1 MRGTPSSGRHSAG
14 PYELVRELGRGGFG
28 SVHLGRDS
36 AGRHAAVKLLH
47 LNQAESARVRA
58 DFAREVDAARKVN
71 PFCIAQVLDADLDAD
86 EPWIATEYIEGP
98 TLLEAVRA
106 DGPRTGADLQR
117 LAVSM
122 ATALTAIHRAGIV
135 HRDLKPGNI
144 MLASDGPRVIDFG
157 IARGFEGTEFSVS
170 QMVGTPN
177 YMAPE
182 QLEGNRLTPAVDVYA
197 WGAVIVFAATGRN
210 AFTAPSQAALI
221 RRVLLGEP
229 DLDGTPETLLPL
241 VRRCLA
247 KAPEQRPNAHALLE
261 ALLDGATPG
270 TEPGADTGGTATPA
284 PLPNVGPESDG
295 APPRGPAE
303 PAEPAPPFVFAD
315 DSYHS
320 PGDLASAMRRN
331 WSAAVRVFA
340 NDQERAL
347 LRTWLLEDIDDR
359 TVDRALLR
367 RPPEDPE
374 AVLTEFIAQVRPD
387 LPPTYRGRDMR
398 LSALRQTLR
407 NHSGQP
413 PAELHGLGS
422 RVLRA
427 LARHHCVEEDHTC
440 ASGAPCK
447 EYQRIHSEFVT
458 RVERVRAATEQVDR
472 TLRAESPQLADTVD
486 VPALAASVTTTL
498 LPGLLHPAD
507 ETWPP
512 REQRPRTHTE
522 WYTALATAVGSDIP
536 PELHEDR
543 GVTLLYDA
551 TATRIAGIQDTE
563 QLRVHTLERD
573 LDRLM
578 AGWRQATKTVF
589 VRTFGG
595 WCAVTLVSLPFFP
608 WTGVFPSGV
617 ALVVGLVVVIGT
629 LMAAGRP
636 YAAQRHSLHT
646 PPPDPSWREGR
657 IATWLDGEITQAKQ
671 RAGRLPR
678 ILAHMTGG
686 STTG

>member
-1 MRGTPSSGRHSAG
+1 M
-14 PYELVRELGRGGFG
+14 
-28 SVHLGRDS
+28 
-36 AGRHAAVKLLH
+36 KLLH
-47 LNQAESARVRA
+47 LNQAESAQVRA
-58 DFAREVDAARKVN
+58 DFVREVNAARKVN
-71 PFCIAQVLDADLDAD
+71 PFCIAQVLDADLEAD

-144 MLASDGPRVIDFG
+144 MLAPDGPRVIDFG

-197 WGAVIVFAATGRN
+197 WGAVIVFAATGSN

-221 RRVLLGEP
+221 RRVLLSEP

-247 KAPEQRPNAHALLE
+247 KAPEQRPGAHSLLE

-270 TEPGADTGGTATPA
+270 PESGYPGAGGAATPA
-284 PLPNVGPESDG
+284 PLPDVGPESDN
-295 APPRGPAE
+295 APLRGPAD

-315 DSYHS
+315 DPYHS
-320 PGDLASAMRRN
+320 PSDLATAMQRN

-340 NDQERAL
+340 DDQERTL

-374 AVLTEFIAQVRPD
+374 VVLTEFIAQVRPD
-387 LPPTYRGRDMR
+387 LPPAYRGRDMR
-398 LSALRQTLR
+398 LSALRQTLA

-413 PAELHGLGS
+413 PAELHGLSS
-422 RVLRA
+422 RALRA
-427 LARHHCVEEDHTC
+427 LARHHCVEKDHAC
-440 ASGAPCK
+440 ASGGPCK
-447 EYQRIHSEFVT
+447 EYQRVHSEFVA
-458 RVERVRAATEQVDR
+458 RVERVRAAAEQVDR
-472 TLRAESPQLADTVD
+472 ALRAESPQLADTVG
-486 VPALAASVTTTL
+486 VPALATSVTGAI
-498 LPGLLHPAD
+498 LPGLLHPAG
-507 ETWPP
+507 ETRLP
-512 REQRPRTHTE
+512 REQRPRTYTE
-522 WYTALATAVGSDIP
+522 WYTALAAAAGGDAP
-536 PELHEDR
+536 PEWHEDQ
-543 GVTLLYDA
+543 GVTLLYSA
-551 TATRIAGIQDTE
+551 TATRIADIQDTE

-589 VRTFGG
+589 VRTFVG

-617 ALVVGLVVVIGT
+617 ALVVGIVVVIGT

-657 IATWLDGEITQAKQ
+657 IATWLDGEIAQAKQ
-671 RAGRLPR
+671 RASRLPR
-678 ILAHMTGG
+678 ILARMTGG
-686 STTG
+686 AAPN